1 MVLRIFNVYNQY
13 YAYCSGG
20 VSVMYVILS
29 VSVQRDDG
37 RKCSDKQ
44 RAGCVAGPEYRI
56 RLH

>member
-1 MVLRIFNVYNQY
+1 
-13 YAYCSGG
+13 
-20 VSVMYVILS
+20 MYVILS